1 MLPPVDIVLLVVAVA
16 PFDAP
21 IPVDIV
27 HATAT
32 APFDIPILVDI
43 IQFIFYI
50 PPIVD
55 IKLAVVMPT
64 VFYALLAAFVSG
76 VIV

>member
-16 PFDAP
+16 LFDAP
-21 IPVDIV
+21 MPVDLV
-27 HATAT
+27 HAA
-32 APFDIPILVDI
+32 AASPFDIPMLVDI

-50 PPIVD
+50 PPAVD

-64 VFYALLAAFVSG
+64 VFHALLAAFVSA